1 MHLSI
6 YVVGADPSQHCE
18 AAKSVCHHSRV
29 IKSTAIAAWA
39 LGCFQKLKAKVEG
52 SLVKSFHW
60 IQQKL

>member
-1 MHLSI
+1 VRLQKVFAIIHEL
-6 YVVGADPSQHCE
+6 
-18 AAKSVCHHSRV
+18 